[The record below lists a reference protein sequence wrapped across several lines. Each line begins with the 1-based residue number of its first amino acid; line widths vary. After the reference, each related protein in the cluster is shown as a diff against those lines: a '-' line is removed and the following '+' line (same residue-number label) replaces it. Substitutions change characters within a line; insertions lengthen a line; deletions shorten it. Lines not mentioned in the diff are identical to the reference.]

1 LESNPV
7 SGFLNQLGASRKWKR
22 KRKSPIAKLPM
33 LPTHKNFERV
43 AMLVIDKQTA
53 QLAGVVFCLGA
64 NLDASRLARPRGGV
78 CTREGVQ
85 FGCRAAS
92 TASVQSI
99 VHPPRLPI
107 CCTWRDKPSDALEF
121 IHFVPLINASM
132 NLGPGAQCAVTMPP
146 GPCIAPLVLF
156 VEVIRVEAGRH
167 QLTSSGCLCS
177 TTTGT
182 PEALKHQGRLWLQTS
197 LVFSNTSIFTSYGP

>member
-1 LESNPV
+1 MQAGWLAPEAGSALAKGSSLVVELLPLLLSNPL
-7 SGFLNQLGASRKWKR
+7 FN
-22 KRKSPIAKLPM
+22 
-33 LPTHKNFERV
+33 H
-43 AMLVIDKQTA
+43 
-53 QLAGVVFCLGA
+53 
-64 NLDASRLARPRGGV
+64 LD
-78 CTREGVQ
+78 CQ
-85 FGCRAAS
+85 
-92 TASVQSI
+92 
-99 VHPPRLPI
+99 I